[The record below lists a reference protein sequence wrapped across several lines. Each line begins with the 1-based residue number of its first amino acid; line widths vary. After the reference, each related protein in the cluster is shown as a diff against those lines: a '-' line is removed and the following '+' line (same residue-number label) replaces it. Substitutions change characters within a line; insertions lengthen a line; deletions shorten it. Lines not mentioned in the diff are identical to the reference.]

1 MITRKSLLSIG
12 LIQLGFSALDI
23 YARKNLHASGDL
35 FHTFTSGWFFVWLCL
50 QAMIVPFQIR
60 LITKH
65 GLGRGVVLMNAFSV
79 LYAVIGGSVI
89 LQEKITPVQLITTMM
104 VLSAVGLML
113 TGRKMVATPKYSVA
127 GADQ

>member
-1 MITRKSLLSIG
+1 
-12 LIQLGFSALDI
+12 
-23 YARKNLHASGDL
+23 
-35 FHTFTSGWFFVWLCL
+35 
-50 QAMIVPFQIR
+50 MIVPFQIR